1 MPSLRRDRSAAP
13 RARRLRRA
21 RDLRAAGSLTG
32 AHGVSPAP
40 AAGPRPLQLCR
51 ASRARC
57 APRWARSRCTG
68 QPRTRSAQRRRR
80 ASSGREWPQGRS
92 CRGVPLLDPLRTKF
106 KGGRGHGPR
115 VAHPI
120 LRDEGRAPDVDRDHG
135 AAHELGPERAGER
148 SPPANASAGCAAPG
162 VPAPHGPAP
171 VRAEAG
177 VQQAVHV
184 RARAPAVHMCMLMRV
199 RALGRQPGPTGLC
212 HREAQHGEG
221 HGRERCRARRR
232 RAGRHLPREQ
242 AEGELCVGQ
251 GKTVTNS
258 FAHNRDRDPVAP
270 GSALWRI
277 CEPTQEPRHGRENE
291 VNKFLARQ
299 TKS

>member
-1 MPSLRRDRSAAP
+1 MRTVCHL
-13 RARRLRRA
+13 
-21 RDLRAAGSLTG
+21 
-32 AHGVSPAP
+32 
-40 AAGPRPLQLCR
+40 LQLQAR
-51 ASRARC
+51 ALSSC
-57 APRWARSRCTG
+57 AA
-68 QPRTRSAQRRRR
+68 
-80 ASSGREWPQGRS
+80 
-92 CRGVPLLDPLRTKF
+92 L
-106 KGGRGHGPR
+106 RGHGVHLGGRAPVVLVSR
-115 VAHPI
+115 VHGLRSGGGGQAQGGNGRRAEAAAAFRCWIRYARNLKEAVGTARGWAHPI

-177 VQQAVHV
+177 VQQAV

-251 GKTVTNS
+251 GRTVTNS